1 MPFWKLPHR
10 ICKYYKTLFKGRV
23 KVSVQGVVTLGGHFA
38 LCKEGWFLWSNS
50 LKVQQ
55 LLGDCDGFHLHLL
68 VFPFLYQFNSRIG
81 ILYRPLPIHHLQIT
95 TSKGFPQRFSIISKK
110 FCCGFYMKKKVA
122 FTLIS
127 FTVLKWYDCLSVQL
141 PFELPFQISIQLLLQ
156 RSLVNYLAQVKK
168 WKNYPTHLDCV
179 LS

>member
-10 ICKYYKTLFKGRV
+10 IWKYYKTLFKGRV

-81 ILYRPLPIHHLQIT
+81 ILYRPLPIHHLQMT
-95 TSKGFPQRFSIISKK
+95 SSKGFQQRFSI
-110 FCCGFYMKKKVA
+110 
-122 FTLIS
+122 IS

-141 PFELPFQISIQLLLQ
+141 PFELLFQISVQLLLEPEPNW
-156 RSLVNYLAQVKK
+156 LVQNVIKLEFE
-168 WKNYPTHLDCV
+168 
-179 LS
+179 LSRT